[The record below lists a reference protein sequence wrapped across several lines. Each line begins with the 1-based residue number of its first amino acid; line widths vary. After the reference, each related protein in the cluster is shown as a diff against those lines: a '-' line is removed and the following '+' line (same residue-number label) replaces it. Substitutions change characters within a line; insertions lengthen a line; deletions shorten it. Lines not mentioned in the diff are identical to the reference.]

1 MSDFNV
7 LKEYYIRYLKQVRG
21 NSDSSVNHYIGALQ
35 TISKYLV
42 ERGKIANTIYEIDN
56 VGELEIIREY
66 LYQQPDFVEKNE
78 RGRRMYSAGLN
89 NYIRFAEGMEF
100 AEAGERATVL
110 DFAVPVEKS
119 VCVETMEWR
128 RNRIIKKQ
136 ALEFAQYKCEVD
148 SGHITFIA
156 AATMKPYMEGHHAVP
171 MKEQNNFDV
180 SLDVYANIVCL
191 CPICHRLLHYGKVSR
206 KREVLEQIYIA
217 RDDRLQNSGIY
228 LTKDQFL
235 NIAE

>member
-1 MSDFNV
+1 
-7 LKEYYIRYLKQVRG
+7 
-21 NSDSSVNHYIGALQ
+21 
-35 TISKYLV
+35 
-42 ERGKIANTIYEIDN
+42 
-56 VGELEIIREY
+56 
-66 LYQQPDFVEKNE
+66 
-78 RGRRMYSAGLN
+78 
-89 NYIRFAEGMEF
+89 
-100 AEAGERATVL
+100 
-110 DFAVPVEKS
+110 
-119 VCVETMEWR
+119 MEWR
-128 RNRIIKKQ
+128 RNRIIKEQ

-191 CPICHRLLHYGKVSR
+191 CPICHRLLHYGKVSQ

>member
-1 MSDFNV
+1 MAKK
-7 LKEYYIRYLKQVRG
+7 KE
-21 NSDSSVNHYIGALQ
+21 
-35 TISKYLV
+35 
-42 ERGKIANTIYEIDN
+42 
-56 VGELEIIREY
+56 
-66 LYQQPDFVEKNE
+66 
-78 RGRRMYSAGLN
+78 
-89 NYIRFAEGMEF
+89 
-100 AEAGERATVL
+100 
-110 DFAVPVEKS
+110 
-119 VCVETMEWR
+119 
-128 RNRIIKKQ
+128 Q

-191 CPICHRLLHYGKVSR
+191 CPICHRLLHYGKVSQ

>member
-1 MSDFNV
+1 
-7 LKEYYIRYLKQVRG
+7 LGGGQI
-21 NSDSSVNHYIGALQ
+21 
-35 TISKYLV
+35 
-42 ERGKIANTIYEIDN
+42 
-56 VGELEIIREY
+56 
-66 LYQQPDFVEKNE
+66 DFVEKNE

-89 NYIRFAEGMEF
+89 NYIRFAEGIEF

-128 RNRIIKKQ
+128 RNRIIKEQ

-191 CPICHRLLHYGKVSR
+191 CPICHRLLHYGKVSQ